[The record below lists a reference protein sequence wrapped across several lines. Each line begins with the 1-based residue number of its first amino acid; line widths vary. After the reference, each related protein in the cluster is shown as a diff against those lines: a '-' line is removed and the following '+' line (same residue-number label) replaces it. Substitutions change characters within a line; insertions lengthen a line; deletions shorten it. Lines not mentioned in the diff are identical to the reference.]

1 MVLPARKFSGLD
13 WVDDGFVYPVS
24 QASPQSSY
32 RKDSDPPVE
41 WEWSEQRGQALDFR
55 QRKETPLLSSE
66 EFPRKMS
73 RPREV
78 CPLLKVIGF

>member
-1 MVLPARKFSGLD
+1 MVLPACKFSGLG
-13 WVDDGFVYPVS
+13 WVDDGFVYLVS

-55 QRKETPLLSSE
+55 QRKETPLLSSV
-66 EFPRKMS
+66 EFPGIKS
-73 RPREV
+73 CPEEV
-78 CPLLKVIGF
+78 SPL